1 MFDLLL
7 FRKKSETIMQ
17 ILDETNDRQLVLEG
31 FEKSLVVQSN
41 DLIKACY
48 NLNLIEK
55 KMLLGAIAKVN
66 PYEKLSSTKPVIF
79 STDEAAKA
87 LGLKPNSGTFRHYQ
101 KACRGL
107 MSKQFTVLDKEN
119 KVVGE
124 WVFCQGAKFHLEDKK
139 IEIFFSE
146 GIIPYL
152 SQLKNNFTRYRLLH
166 IGKFSSE
173 TAIRIYEMFA
183 EVMFL
188 REKGVLEN
196 SDTIYLHEITL
207 EDFRKILLL
216 ENKYRS
222 FNALKVYVIEPAL
235 KQINNSTD
243 IAAEV
248 KYKKRG
254 RSYFSMAFTLY
265 RKKEWVSIEQQIKS
279 DKKYTN
285 KQIDMILLNPEF
297 FRDFMFSDL
306 IVYKDIKEFQDK
318 FRKLIEENPSK
329 LGDLSK
335 YLKLKN

>member
-1 MFDLLL
+1 
-7 FRKKSETIMQ
+7 MQ
-17 ILDETNDRQLVLEG
+17 DVVDDEQKQMTLAG

-66 PYEKLSSTKPVIF
+66 PFEKLCSTKPIKF
-79 STDEAAKA
+79 STDEAARA
-87 LGLKPNSGTFRHYQ
+87 LGLTPNSGTFRHYQ

-124 WVFCQGAKFHLEDKK
+124 WVFCQGAKFYHDDKQ

-166 IGKFSSE
+166 IGRFSSDA
-173 TAIRIYEMFA
+173 AIRIYEMFA
-183 EVMFL
+183 EVMFTKNDDF
-188 REKGVLEN
+188 EDE
-196 SDTIYLHEITL
+196 DTIYTHEIIL
-207 EDFRKILLL
+207 SDFRKMLLL
-216 ENKYRS
+216 EGKYDSFSALRS
-222 FNALKVYVIEPAL
+222 YVIEPAL
-235 KQINNSTD
+235 RQINNSTD

-265 RKKEWVSIEQQIKS
+265 RKKEWVNIEQQIKS
-279 DKKYTN
+279 GKKYTN

-297 FRDFMFSDL
+297 FRDFISSDL
-306 IVYKDIKEFQDK
+306 IVYKDMKEFQDK